1 MMGQFEYKTIVFLR
15 PEILTHK
22 WRFPKSWRYPLIARW
37 FMENPIYQ
45 WMIWGYPHGKPPNH
59 QVSLVLVYLDQ
70 CTDFQKQL
78 PEEVQQEIAKGA
90 GGAFE
95 NFPIYKTRLGCR

>member
-1 MMGQFEYKTIVFLR
+1 
-15 PEILTHK
+15 
-22 WRFPKSWRYPLIARW
+22 
-37 FMENPIYQ
+37 ME
-45 WMIWGYPHGKPPNH
+45 KPPTP

-90 GGAFE
+90 GGEFE
-95 NFPIYKTRLGCR
+95 NFPIYKTRAGPLNC

>member
-1 MMGQFEYKTIVFLR
+1 
-15 PEILTHK
+15 
-22 WRFPKSWRYPLIARW
+22 
-37 FMENPIYQ
+37 
-45 WMIWGYPHGKPPNH
+45 
-59 QVSLVLVYLDQ
+59 VLVYLDQ